1 MTKFICIIPARAG
14 SKRIKNK
21 NIKKINNK
29 LLIEYTLEFAVNS
42 QLFNNIIVSSDSKII
57 QNIIKQKYF
66 KKIIFLNRPKN
77 LAMDN
82 STTESCLTHVLDNFN
97 FIKPIDYIF
106 ILEPTSPLRT
116 YKTIQK
122 AINLIKKHKPKSV
135 ISTFRNKSL
144 PGLINKNNQFN
155 YLIKNQLRNSH
166 KRNYVYFEVGVFW
179 AISVKFFIRSN
190 KIVSNKTKFV
200 NVEYPEYVDINYDED
215 LQEVKQFL
223 K

>member
-1 MTKFICIIPARAG
+1 MMMFVCLIPARAG

-42 QLFNNIIVSSDSKII
+42 RLFNHIIVSSDSKII
-57 QNIIKQKYF
+57 HNIIKKKYS
-66 KKIIFLNRPKN
+66 KKIIFLSRPAN

-82 STTESCLTHVLDNFN
+82 STTESCVNHALNNFN
-97 FIKPIDYIF
+97 FIKPNDYIF
-106 ILEPTSPLRT
+106 ILEPTSPLR
-116 YKTIQK
+116 KLNTIKK
-122 AINLIKKHKPKSV
+122 AINIVKEYKPQSV

-144 PGLINKNNQFN
+144 PGIIKKNNQFK
-155 YLIKNQLRNSH
+155 YLIRNQKRNSQ

-179 AISVKFFIRSN
+179 AISVKFFIRNN
-190 KIVSNKTKFV
+190 KIVSNQTKFV
-200 NVEYPEYVDINYDED
+200 NVEYPEYIDINFNED
-215 LQEVKQFL
+215 LKEVKKFL